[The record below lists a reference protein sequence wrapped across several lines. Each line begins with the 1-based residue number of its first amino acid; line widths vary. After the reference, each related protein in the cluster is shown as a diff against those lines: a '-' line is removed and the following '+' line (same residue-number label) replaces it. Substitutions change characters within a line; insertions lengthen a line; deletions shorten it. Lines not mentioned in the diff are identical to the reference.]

1 MVTQKP
7 TGYTG
12 VSAARTA
19 TGAGPPV
26 RTTAG
31 FCPGTGYFREM
42 EWRCEWCGKPHEED
56 DPPCD
61 NCGHGSFERAV
72 VRRTDLAEGGGTD
85 TMTVWVCTT
94 CGREHPKNS
103 PPCSRCN
110 NATLEREEKRIDESN
125 LTDRPGSAGAGAVS
139 AEQTTVWVCPE
150 CGRDH
155 PKNAPP
161 CSRCGNASLE
171 RETRRVDD
179 DELSAPGYGDLVTPR
194 YLVVLVGV
202 LALAVLFALGATGT
216 VDVPGF
222 PDDSVPSVDNVPGN
236 ATTAG
241 GVSLAEVET
250 AYLGALNDRRV
261 ADDNPLL
268 DRRNRL
274 DEVARYYNQ
283 ERVKTQT
290 AGESPPSA
298 RELGISGLLPGD
310 CSEGGLAHRTQQF
323 DGAADT
329 AGTRFTDTLT
339 TRSLALLEQYVLTG
353 VDVHAADGTL
363 FLTEVLCTT

>member
-1 MVTQKP
+1 MK
-7 TGYTG
+7 
-12 VSAARTA
+12 
-19 TGAGPPV
+19 
-26 RTTAG
+26 
-31 FCPGTGYFREM
+31 
-42 EWRCEWCGKPHEED
+42 WRCEWCGKPHKED

-72 VRRTDLAEGGGTD
+72 VRQAESVEGSVSD
-85 TMTVWVCTT
+85 TMTVWVCTA

-125 LTDRPGSAGAGAVS
+125 LTDRPGTGEAGAVS

-161 CSRCGNASLE
+161 CSRCGNAKLE

-194 YLVVLVGV
+194 YLVALVAV
-202 LALAVLFALGATGT
+202 LALGTVFVLGATGT

-236 ATTAG
+236 ATTAQ

-250 AYLGALNDRRV
+250 AYLGALDDRRV
-261 ADDNPLL
+261 DSELPSL
-268 DRRNRL
+268 DRRDRL

-283 ERVKTQT
+283 ERVKAQA

-298 RELGISGLLPGD
+298 RELGISSLLPGD
-310 CSEGGLAHRTQQF
+310 CSEGALAHRTRPL
-323 DGAADT
+323 DGTAADT
-329 AGTRFTDTLT
+329 AGTRLTDTLT
-339 TRSLALLEQYVLTG
+339 PRSLALLEQYTLTG
-353 VDVHAADGTL
+353 VDLHVNNGTL
-363 FLTEVLCTT
+363 SLTEVLCTT